1 MIQNNGN
8 FAFNGFFRF
17 SDASL
22 YCILRISR
30 IDLRLVVSFPVR
42 PDRGLSVGGGLV
54 AALPLPQL
62 MASSSAAAGAG
73 AGGDPQT
80 GSGSDGGG

>member
-1 MIQNNGN
+1 MATIMTIT
-8 FAFNGFFRF
+8 
-17 SDASL
+17 

-62 MASSSAAAGAG
+62 MASSSAAAAAG

>member
-1 MIQNNGN
+1 M
-8 FAFNGFFRF
+8 
-17 SDASL
+17 
-22 YCILRISR
+22 R

-62 MASSSAAAGAG
+62 MASSSAAAD